1 MEDVRQLGEI
11 ARALPRTNMPSG
23 TAGATTVGPRETTVN
38 RRLTDSRRE
47 FLRFFQRRLS
57 QPEDAEDALQ
67 DFCLKAIRAAEN
79 LDDGEKIDA
88 WLSRILRNT
97 LIDHYRRRA
106 TRQRAEAAYGREVQ
120 GDVLEGDTGQDERP
134 CCCVHDV
141 LPLLRPDYAEVLTQA
156 DLKEEPREQI
166 AVTLGLTANNV
177 GVRLHRARRAL
188 KDKLEEDCLKCRDDG
203 YLNCGCPS
211 GER

>member
-1 MEDVRQLGEI
+1 M
-11 ARALPRTNMPSG
+11 
-23 TAGATTVGPRETTVN
+23 
-38 RRLTDSRRE
+38 
-47 FLRFFQRRLS
+47 
-57 QPEDAEDALQ
+57 
-67 DFCLKAIRAAEN
+67 KAIRAAEN

-106 TRQRAEAAYGREVQ
+106 TRQRAEAAYGREVH
-120 GDVLEGDTGQDERP
+120 GDVLGQDERP

-177 GVRLHRARRAL
+177 GVRLHRARR
-188 KDKLEEDCLKCRDDG
+188 KLEEGCLKCRDDG